1 MSRIMKKI
9 NPEKPPLQPA
19 QAVQRIAAVIGTAPN
34 RYLLVDTAAQT
45 LSVIEKNT
53 AVKKYPVS
61 TSRYG
66 VGNRENSFMTPPGVH
81 RVSEKFG
88 HNAPAGRIFRDR
100 IDTGEDFRPGDP
112 ADCLVLTRILWL
124 EGLEDGVNR
133 GTGID
138 SHERYI
144 YIHGTSNEEAIG
156 RPASHGCVC
165 MRNSE
170 VVELFDS
177 VEEGTI
183 VLID

>member
-1 MSRIMKKI
+1 MSRIMNKI
-9 NPEKPPLQPA
+9 NPEKPPPLPSIA
-19 QAVQRIAAVIGTAPN
+19 AQRIAAALGTVPD

-45 LSVIEKNT
+45 LSVMEKNAT
-53 AVKKYPVS
+53 VKMYPVS

-66 VGNRENSFMTPPGVH
+66 VGNRESSFMTPPGVH
-81 RVSEKFG
+81 RVGEKFG
-88 HNAPAGRIFRDR
+88 HAAPAWRIFRDR
-100 IDTGEDFRPGDP
+100 IDTGEDFRPGDA

-133 GTGID
+133 GPGID

-165 MRNSE
+165 MRNSD
-170 VVELFDS
+170 VIELFDS